1 MYTLYGYPKTRSV
14 RIAWALEEI
23 GLPYDY
29 KLVDLKQGQHL
40 SDEYKVIS
48 PAAKIPALVTPEG
61 PLTESA
67 AIVTFLAE
75 RHGMH
80 EFIPEPGSFQRAKYE
95 EMMLFLTCEL
105 EQPIWNLAKHTFA
118 LPKEQRIAS
127 MHDVSVWEFKRVLP
141 VFSSM
146 LGDKDFVCGNMFTM
160 ADVIAGH
167 ILAWAK
173 GSKLDITLDGK
184 LENVSAL
191 AQRLLSR
198 EAYER
203 AWRKEMAQLPGTDG
217 GTK

>member
-29 KLVDLKQGQHL
+29 KVIDLKAGEHL
-40 SDEYKVIS
+40 SDEYKAIS
-48 PAAKIPALVTPEG
+48 PAAKIPVLTTPEG
-61 PLTESA
+61 TLTESA

-80 EFIPEPGSFQRAKYE
+80 EFIPAPGSFERAKYE
-95 EMMLFLTCEL
+95 EMMLFLTNEL

-118 LPKEQRIAS
+118 LPKEQRLER
-127 MHDVSVWEFKRVLP
+127 MQDVAVWEFKRALP

-146 LGDKDFVCGNMFTM
+146 LGDSEFVCGNMFTM

-173 GSKLDITLDGK
+173 GSKLDLTLDGT
-184 LENVSAL
+184 LENVSVY
-191 AQRLLSR
+191 AQRVLSR

-203 AWRKEMAQLPGTDG
+203 AWRKEMAQIAEN
-217 GTK
+217 

>member
-14 RIAWALEEI
+14 RIAWALEEL

-29 KLVDLKQGQHL
+29 HLVDLKLGQHL
-40 SDEYKVIS
+40 TDEYRAIS
-48 PAAKIPALVTPEG
+48 PAAKIPALVTPDG
-61 PLTESA
+61 ALTESA

-80 EFIPEPGSFQRAKYE
+80 EFIPEPGSFARAKYE
-95 EMMLFLTCEL
+95 EMMLFLISEL

-118 LPKEQRIAS
+118 LPKDQRVS
-127 MHDVSVWEFKRVLP
+127 DMRDVAVWEFQRVLP

-146 LGDKDFVCGNMFTM
+146 LGDHEFVCGNMFTM

-173 GSKLDITLDGK
+173 GSKLDLTLNGHHD
-184 LENVSAL
+184 NVVL
-191 AQRLLSR
+191 YAQRVLGR
-198 EAYER
+198 DAYER
-203 AWRKEMAQLPGTDG
+203 AWRNEVSHMSE
-217 GTK
+217 

>member
-29 KLVDLKQGQHL
+29 KVIDLKAGEHL
-40 SDEYKVIS
+40 SDEYKAIS
-48 PAAKIPALVTPEG
+48 PAAKIPVLTTPEG
-61 PLTESA
+61 TLTESA

-75 RHGMH
+75 RHGMY
-80 EFIPEPGSFQRAKYE
+80 EFIPEAGSFDRAKYE
-95 EMMLFLTCEL
+95 EMMLFLTSEL

-118 LPKEQRIAS
+118 LPKEQRLEQ
-127 MHDVSVWEFKRVLP
+127 MRDVAVWEFKRVLP

-146 LGDKDFVCGNMFTM
+146 LGDKEFVCGSMFTM
-160 ADVIAGH
+160 SDVIAGH

-173 GSKLDITLDGK
+173 GSKLDLTLDGK
-184 LENVSAL
+184 LENISVY
-191 AQRLLSR
+191 AQRVLSR

-203 AWRKEMAQLPGTDG
+203 AWRKEMAQIAEN
-217 GTK
+217 

>member
-29 KLVDLKQGQHL
+29 KVIDLKAGEHL
-40 SDEYKVIS
+40 SDEYKAIS
-48 PAAKIPALVTPEG
+48 PAAKIPVLTTPEG
-61 PLTESA
+61 TLSESA

-75 RHGMH
+75 RHGMF
-80 EFIPEPGSFQRAKYE
+80 EFIPEAGSFDRAKYE
-95 EMMLFLTCEL
+95 EMMLFLTSEL

-118 LPKEQRIAS
+118 LPKEQRLEQ
-127 MHDVSVWEFKRVLP
+127 MRDVAVWEFKRVLP

-146 LGDKDFVCGNMFTM
+146 LGDKEFVCGSMFTM

-173 GSKLDITLDGK
+173 GSKLDLTLDGK
-184 LENVSAL
+184 LENISVY
-191 AQRLLSR
+191 AQRVLSR

-203 AWRKEMAQLPGTDG
+203 AWRKEMAQIAEN
-217 GTK
+217 

>member
-29 KLVDLKQGQHL
+29 KVIDLKAGEHL
-40 SDEYKVIS
+40 SDEYKAIS
-48 PAAKIPALVTPEG
+48 PAAKIPVLTTPEG
-61 PLTESA
+61 TLTESA

-80 EFIPEPGSFQRAKYE
+80 EFIPAPGSFERAKYE
-95 EMMLFLTCEL
+95 EMMLFLTNEL

-118 LPKEQRIAS
+118 LPKEQRLEQ
-127 MHDVSVWEFKRVLP
+127 MRDVAVWEFKRALP

-146 LGDKDFVCGNMFTM
+146 LGDSEFVCGNMFTM

-173 GSKLDITLDGK
+173 GSKLDLTLDGT
-184 LENVSAL
+184 LENVSVY
-191 AQRLLSR
+191 AQRVLSR
-198 EAYER
+198 EAHER
-203 AWRKEMAQLPGTDG
+203 AWRKEMAQIAEN
-217 GTK
+217 

>member
-14 RIAWALEEI
+14 RVAWALEEL
-23 GLPYDY
+23 GLPFEY
-29 KLVDLKQGQHL
+29 KFIDLKQGQHL
-40 SDEYKVIS
+40 TEEYRAIS
-48 PAAKIPALVTPEG
+48 PAAKIPALATPEG
-61 PLTESA
+61 TLTESA

-80 EFIPEPGSFQRAKYE
+80 EFIPEPGSFERAKYE
-95 EMMLFLTCEL
+95 EMMLFLTSEL

-118 LPKEQRIAS
+118 LPKEQRLEQMREIA
-127 MHDVSVWEFKRVLP
+127 VWEFKRVLL

-146 LGDKDFVCGNMFTM
+146 LGDKEFACGAMFTM

-184 LENVSAL
+184 TDNVGAYAKRVL
-191 AQRLLSR
+191 GR

-203 AWRKEMAQLPGTDG
+203 AWRQEMAHLPE
-217 GTK
+217 

>member
-14 RIAWALEEI
+14 RVAWALEEL
-23 GLPYDY
+23 GLPFDY

-40 SDEYKVIS
+40 SDEYKAIS
-48 PAAKIPALVTPEG
+48 PAAKVPALGTPEG
-61 PLTESA
+61 SLTESA

-80 EFIPEPGSFQRAKYE
+80 EFIPEPGSFARAKYE
-95 EMMLFLTCEL
+95 EMMLFLASEL
-105 EQPIWNLAKHTFA
+105 EQPIWNMAKHTFA
-118 LPKEQRIAS
+118 LPKEHRLEKMREVAA
-127 MHDVSVWEFKRVLP
+127 WEFNRALL

-146 LGDKDFVCGNMFTM
+146 LGDKEFVCGNMFTM

-173 GSKLDITLDGK
+173 GSKLDLTLNGK
-184 LENVSAL
+184 TENIAAY
-191 AQRLLSR
+191 AQRVLGR

-203 AWRKEMAQLPGTDG
+203 AWRNEMAHLPE
-217 GTK
+217 